1 MLTHAGMRREP
12 AILLLLVAAAVAAC
26 EADEPLPEPQGET
39 PEAAVD
45 GPGILSADG
54 KADGFGDVPAIAPLP
69 EGADLEAP
77 LAALFAPDDPVTTLE
92 LTLIQRVVKLRA
104 EDEARY
110 DEGLNPFRI
119 RYAVYNLRNPAI
131 VEALADA
138 EDAGVDVQ
146 VLIEDKQLDPA
157 RTWNFADE
165 RLVERGFEFVAS
177 HRDLDDAGRRSADLI
192 GIKGSGLMHLKTR
205 LFEAPGFRAG
215 LTGSMNPGD
224 NAVLNEETLHLV
236 RDPKL
241 LDRYGAAYE
250 AILKGNRID
259 NRFDDSAAV
268 NVLFTPGG
276 SGPRAGAKMLEWVAA
291 EKEQI
296 LLMVFSL
303 RDVQHGGRSLVDTLA
318 QKARAGV
325 PVYVITDRKQSD
337 GVDADGNRLYR
348 DDPTEDRLR
357 DAGVQ
362 VWEATNRATPFT
374 AMHHKVAVLGRSKV
388 RVITDAAN
396 WTFAA
401 LGSSNRRARNHESM
415 LFIDSARLDDGVTG
429 RRYMA
434 QWLRVLERYAHQSE
448 AQDGEPGFET
458 VFAKLTTSASWPAQP
473 VRFVAEEAY
482 TEWGESIRV
491 RGDHAAL
498 GAWSEDVALDT
509 DGDTYPSWM
518 GEVSLPLGTRF
529 EFKFVAGHES
539 GEVRW
544 EDGDNRKGRA
554 APAALT
560 RDPAVEVG
568 GAWRCPA

>member
-1 MLTHAGMRREP
+1 M
-12 AILLLLVAAAVAAC
+12 AAAVAGC
-26 EADEPLPEPQGET
+26 EADAPPSEPQGDA

-45 GPGILSADG
+45 GPGILSTDG
-54 KADGFGDVPAIAPLP
+54 KADGFGDVAAVGPLP
-69 EGADLEAP
+69 ESADLEAP

-92 LTLIQRVVKLRA
+92 LTLIREVVQRRGADDAGYA
-104 EDEARY
+104 EGD
-110 DEGLNPFRI
+110 NPFRI

-138 EDAGVDVQ
+138 ADAGVDVQ
-146 VLIEDKQLDPA
+146 VLIEDGQLDPA

-165 RLVERGFEFVAS
+165 RLVERGFELVAS
-177 HRDLDDAGRRSADLI
+177 HRDLDDAGRRSADLV
-192 GIKGSGLMHLKTR
+192 GIEGSGLMHLKAR
-205 LFEAPGFRAG
+205 LFDAPDFRAG

-236 RDPKL
+236 RDPAL
-241 LDRYGAAYE
+241 LDRYAAAYE
-250 AILKGNRID
+250 ANLKGQRID
-259 NRFDDSAAV
+259 NRSDDDAAV

-276 SGPRAGAKMLEWVAA
+276 AGPRAGAKMLEWLAD
-291 EKEQI
+291 EDEQI

-325 PVYVITDRKQSD
+325 PVHVITDRKQSD
-337 GVDADGNRLYR
+337 GVDADGNQMFR

-357 DAGVQ
+357 AAGVH

-374 AMHHKVAVLGRSKV
+374 AMHHKVAVLGRTDI

-401 LGSSNRRARNHESM
+401 LGSGSRRSRNHESM

-429 RRYMA
+429 RRYIA

-448 AQDGEPGFET
+448 REDGEPGFEA
-458 VFAKLTTSASWPAQP
+458 VFATLTADPGWPAQP
-473 VRFVAEEAY
+473 VRFVADEAF

-491 RGDHAAL
+491 RGDHERL
-498 GAWSEDVALDT
+498 GAWSRDVALDT
-509 DGDTYPSWM
+509 DGDTYPTWT
-518 GEVSLPLGTRF
+518 GEVSLPVGTRF
-529 EFKFVAGHES
+529 EFKFVAGFDR
-539 GEVRW
+539 GDVRW
-544 EDGDNRKGRA
+544 EGGDNRKGRA
-554 APAALT
+554 APQALT

-568 GAWRCPA
+568 GAWR